1 VSGRGEELLRLH
13 TDPELLVLVNC
24 WDVASA
30 RVVAGA
36 KGCRAVATASHAL
49 AAAFGYDDGEQIPRD
64 LVLDMCERIVG
75 AVDLPVTADLEAG
88 YGDPGGTIRRAIG
101 VGLVGANLEDGMRPL
116 EEAVAAVSAAV
127 SAAEAEGV
135 TFVLNARTDAFLLAG
150 QRDRAEVV
158 ADAIARGRAFLDAG
172 AACVFV
178 PGAVDVHEIR
188 SLVEGIG
195 ERRVSLMG
203 LPKVLPPLAEL
214 EAMGVA
220 RVSYGPF
227 PQRVALMALED
238 LAGELLGGG
247 ALPEVVRAVS

>member
-1 VSGRGEELLRLH
+1 MTGRGDELLRLH
-13 TDPELLVLVNC
+13 TDPELLVLVNA

-30 RVVAGA
+30 RAVAGVP
-36 KGCRAVATASHAL
+36 GCQAIATASHAL
-49 AAAFGYDDGEQIPRD
+49 AAAFGYDDGEHIPRD
-64 LVLDMCERIVG
+64 LVLDMCARICA

-88 YGDPGGTIRRAIG
+88 YGDPGDTVRRAVG
-101 VGLVGANLEDGMRPL
+101 VGVVGANLEDQLRPL
-116 EEAVAAVSAAV
+116 TESVAAVEVAVEAAQ
-127 SAAEAEGV
+127 AEGV

-150 QRDRAEVV
+150 KRDRVAVV
-158 ADAIARGRAFLDAG
+158 ADAVERGRAFLEAG

-178 PGAVDVHEIR
+178 PGAVDVGEIEQ
-188 SLVEGIG
+188 LVQGIG

-203 LPKVLPPLAEL
+203 LPGSLPPLAQL
-214 EAMGVA
+214 TALGVA

-247 ALPEVVRAVS
+247 ALPEVVRAVT

>member
-13 TDPELLVLVNC
+13 TDPELLVLVNA

-30 RVVAGA
+30 RVVAGVE
-36 KGCRAVATASHAL
+36 GCRAVATASHAL

-64 LVLDMCERIVG
+64 LVLDMCSRIVG

-88 YGDPGGTIRRAIG
+88 YGDAAETIRRAIG
-101 VGLVGANLEDGMRPL
+101 VGVVGANLEDGMRPL
-116 EEAVAAVSAAV
+116 EESSAAVSAAV

-150 QRDRAEVV
+150 KRDRGEVV
-158 ADAIARGRAFLDAG
+158 ADAVERGRAFLDAG

-178 PGAVDVHEIR
+178 PGAADLGEIQ

-203 LPKVLPPLAEL
+203 LPKVLPSLADL